1 VPPETTFDYANL
13 TGRPSAPLVTALA
26 KVLPGVGFVQAQ
38 HHAYAQQ
45 WRAANLVALARP
57 GPRWIVLGDSMSQGI
72 GASAF
77 DHGWVNRVNDRLTA
91 DGHGYELVNLSASG
105 ARVPDLLE
113 QQLPIWRAL
122 PASAERSGDDRPD
135 LVTVLIGSNDLL
147 GRRHRDVLPA
157 AFAQL
162 LDELPASAVV
172 TTLPQPR
179 TAARAVNALIEAAHA
194 QDRIRVVDLR
204 RSGPPS
210 WRGRL
215 AEDHFHPN
223 DAGYQALADAFYPV
237 IASAHSK

>member
-1 VPPETTFDYANL
+1 MEPTLDTFSYANL

-38 HHAYAQQ
+38 HRAYAQQ
-45 WRAANLVALARP
+45 WRAANLVALTRP
-57 GPRWIVLGDSMSQGI
+57 GPRWIVLGDSMSQGV

-77 DHGWVNRVNDRLTA
+77 DRGWVNRVNDRLVA
-91 DGHGYELVNLSASG
+91 DGRGYEIVNLSASG

-113 QQLPIWRAL
+113 QQLPTWRTL
-122 PASAERSGDDRPD
+122 PAAPSTGANRTD
-135 LVTVLIGSNDLL
+135 LLTVLIGSNDLL
-147 GRRHRDVLPA
+147 GRRHRESLPGD
-157 AFAQL
+157 FERL
-162 LDELPASAVV
+162 LDELPPGAVV

-179 TAARAVNALIEAAHA
+179 AAARAVNELIDAAA
-194 QDRIRVVDLR
+194 RAGRIAVVDMR

-223 DAGYQALADAFYPV
+223 NEGYQGIADAFYPV
-237 IASAHSK
+237 IASL